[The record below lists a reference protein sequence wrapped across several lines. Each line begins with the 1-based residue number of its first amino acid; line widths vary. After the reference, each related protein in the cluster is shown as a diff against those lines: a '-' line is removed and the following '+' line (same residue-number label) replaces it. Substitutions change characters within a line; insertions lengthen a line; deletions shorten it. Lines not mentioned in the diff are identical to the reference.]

1 AGGGD
6 HPAPPGPLRR
16 EFGRR
21 PRHRR
26 PGGEHQRGPG
36 RRSSVRLLA
45 GDLLVDDPP
54 GPRRSLT
61 MTATPV
67 ARSLARP
74 GVPPRAGSRAGRGAP
89 ARRLP
94 AHLGLSGTRRP
105 ASRINLV
112 GPIDPVG
119 LVDPTDPRRSD
130 RPRPAAGPVPAD
142 PTNSHRLPGENP

>member
-1 AGGGD
+1 
-6 HPAPPGPLRR
+6 
-16 EFGRR
+16 
-21 PRHRR
+21 
-26 PGGEHQRGPG
+26 
-36 RRSSVRLLA
+36 RRSAVRLLA

-112 GPIDPVG
+112 GPIDPT
-119 LVDPTDPRRSD
+119 DPTNLVGHSDPAGLAAPTEPPRPG
-130 RPRPAAGPVPAD
+130 RPRPAAGPVPAA
-142 PTNSHRLPGENP
+142 PTNSHRPPGAGPRPTPATRAPPAC